1 MDWQR
6 PDSLR
11 RVLDSV
17 FRAPAYRWSEQK
29 DPFAILRRG
38 WIEFKQW
45 LYALREANPLGYKL
59 FVYALLAVLAV
70 ILIHALWVFYHTVGT
85 AVREQGG
92 DTSKE
97 RAPRT
102 VAWYQQEAEE
112 LAAAGRYAEA
122 IQADFLAL
130 VLALDARKLL
140 RFHPSK
146 TPAEYANES
155 QLTPAAAAEFREL
168 VRRVYGYAF
177 ARWPCDA
184 DAYARWRAE
193 ADPERYAAAH

>member
-1 MDWQR
+1 
-6 PDSLR
+6 
-11 RVLDSV
+11 V

-29 DPFAILRRG
+29 DPFAILRR
-38 WIEFKQW
+38 WWLEFKEW
-45 LYALREANPLGYKL
+45 LNLLRESNPLGYRI
-59 FVYALLAVLAV
+59 FVYALLAILLV
-70 ILIHALWVFYHTVGT
+70 IVVHALWVLYHTVGT
-85 AVREQGG
+85 ATREPVTGSSHQ
-92 DTSKE
+92 

-102 VAWYQQEAEE
+102 VSWFQHQAQR
-112 LAAAGRYAEA
+112 LAAEGRYAEA

-130 VLALDARKLL
+130 VLALDAHKVL

-155 QLTPAAAAEFREL
+155 QFPPAVSAEFREL

-184 DAYARWRAE
+184 EAYARWRAD
-193 ADPERYAAAH
+193 ADPERYASAH

>member
-1 MDWQR
+1 
-6 PDSLR
+6 
-11 RVLDSV
+11 
-17 FRAPAYRWSEQK
+17 
-29 DPFAILRRG
+29 
-38 WIEFKQW
+38 
-45 LYALREANPLGYKL
+45 
-59 FVYALLAVLAV
+59 
-70 ILIHALWVFYHTVGT
+70 
-85 AVREQGG
+85 
-92 DTSKE
+92 
-97 RAPRT
+97 